1 LLNTFLSKIT
11 LYAASLDSN
20 YTACR
25 KNLIMVISS
34 SHNYSKS
41 DFDIV
46 NINTANKI
54 NVKRF
59 TQNGQIQIY
68 QSSYRGSYPSII
80 RDSLRNAA
88 LGRKV
93 LLIQFMKGGVKQ
105 GVDNAVK
112 LCGNLTWVRS
122 SHSYDE
128 YNQEEIENNKNLKQS
143 IHESTLELWDFCK
156 KELVSGQNDQIILDE
171 IFLAIEMKIIDK
183 DELISTLENR
193 FISGDVILTG
203 TYIPKDLFLMANQIT
218 ELRS

>member
-1 LLNTFLSKIT
+1 M
-11 LYAASLDSN
+11 
-20 YTACR
+20 
-25 KNLIMVISS
+25 LINS
-34 SHNYSKS
+34 SHNYSKNNL
-41 DFDIV
+41 DVV
-46 NINTANKI
+46 NINNANKI
-54 NVKRF
+54 KVKKF
-59 TQNGQIQIY
+59 IQNGQIQIY
-68 QSSYRGSYPSII
+68 KSSYRGSYPSII

-122 SHSYDE
+122 SHSYDQYDSE
-128 YNQEEIENNKNLKQS
+128 AIENNKNLKKS
-143 IHESTLELWDFCK
+143 IHESTFELWNFCK
-156 KELVSGQNDQIILDE
+156 KEIQSGENDQIILDE

-183 DELISTLENR
+183 DDLISTLENR

-203 TYIPKDLFLMANQIT
+203 TDIPKDLSLMANQIT